1 MNQNQKLLTFGALAL
16 FCLSVLFAPW
26 EASLSAG
33 GDTINLGTKYS
44 PVWASPEPPPGTIYS
59 RVSLKIDS
67 ILIEWA
73 AIGIVYGVLFAL
85 LKATAKK
92 ETISN

>member
-1 MNQNQKLLTFGALAL
+1 VNQNQKLLTFGALAL

-44 PVWASPEPPPGTIYS
+44 PVWASPEPPPGNIYS

-73 AIGIVYGVLFAL
+73 AIGIV
-85 LKATAKK
+85 
-92 ETISN
+92 

>member
-1 MNQNQKLLTFGALAL
+1 MNQNQKLLTLGALAL

-33 GDTINLGTKYS
+33 GDTINFGTKYS
-44 PVWASPEPPPGTIYS
+44 PVWASPEPPQGTIYS
-59 RVSLKIDS
+59 KVSLKIDS

-73 AIGIVYGVLFAL
+73 VIGIAYGVVFML

>member
-16 FCLSVLFAPW
+16 FCLSALFAPW

-44 PVWASPEPPPGTIYS
+44 PVWASPEPPQGTIYS
-59 RVSLKIDS
+59 KVSLKIDS

-73 AIGIVYGVLFAL
+73 AIGIVYGVVLKL
-85 LKATAKK
+85 LNATAKK
-92 ETISN
+92 EAISN